1 MSDVGGT
8 WDLDDCSDAC
18 APEWLGGLR
27 ANPALPNSALAR
39 LLTVVESPGPVS
51 SAWLTWRT
59 LDTEGARMVV
69 ASPQIDHRLQAVEN
83 PELDVDVL
91 SGLAHDAEP
100 RVRFVYAMLVGDFGR
115 RIPDGVLETLAG
127 DVHERVRRAAT
138 DHRELPLAVR
148 ARLARDESARVRAG
162 ALTPELWPLL
172 DAGVREALLADPDPV
187 VREAVDRLLAPE
199 PEPETAPR
207 TAPELRVEDP
217 DPFMRR
223 AAAGDPDVPAVLAL
237 RLAEDPDDGVR
248 LALSL
253 REDLTEEQRSAIA
266 YVVPHGYHTP
276 PRWVVERGHE
286 PEVAR
291 RAAASGHVLLRRSIA
306 MQRSLPADVV
316 ELLATDEDFFVKLT
330 LCEYC
335 QDAPHELVV
344 EMYAHWHGLKWSF
357 LGHHPNFA
365 RPGLARYA
373 DHPNPRLRHAA
384 LSDPDGGPALVLRL
398 ADDPAVSAWAV
409 QDPRLPAGELLRRL
423 ALPGSARSAA
433 ANPALPPAVMHRL
446 LDLAGV
452 AGGHPGERPT
462 G

>member
-8 WDLDDCSDAC
+8 GDLERGADEC
-18 APEWLGGLR
+18 AREWLGGLM

-39 LLTVVESPGPVS
+39 LLTVEQLPGPAS
-51 SAWLTWRT
+51 SEWLKWRT
-59 LDTEGARMVV
+59 LDAEAARMVV

-83 PELDVDVL
+83 PDLDVDVL

-100 RVRFVYAMLVGDFGR
+100 RVRFVYAVLLGDFGR

-127 DVHERVRRAAT
+127 DDHARVRRAAT
-138 DHRELPLAVR
+138 DHRGLPLAVR
-148 ARLARDESARVRAG
+148 ARLARDENASVRAG
-162 ALTPELWPLL
+162 ALTPEVWPLL
-172 DAGVREALLADPDPV
+172 DPELREALRADPDPQ
-187 VREAVDRLLAPE
+187 VRETVQALLAPAAETAPE
-199 PEPETAPR
+199 PEPEPAP
-207 TAPELRVEDP
+207 ALRVGDP
-217 DPFMRR
+217 DPYVRR
-223 AAAGDPDVPAVLAL
+223 AAAEDPRVPTALAL

-276 PRWVVERGHE
+276 PHWVVARGHE

-306 MQRSLPADVV
+306 MQVRLPADVV
-316 ELLATDEDFFVKLT
+316 ELLAADEDFFVKLT
-330 LCEYC
+330 LCEC
-335 QDAPHELVV
+335 CEDAPHELVV

-357 LGHHPNFA
+357 LRRHPNFA

-373 DHPNPRLRHAA
+373 GHPNPRLRHAA
-384 LSDPDGGPALVLRL
+384 LDDPDGGPDLVLRL
-398 ADDPAVSAWAV
+398 AGDPAVSSWAV

-433 ANPALPPAVMHRL
+433 ANPALPPAVTHRL

-452 AGGHPGERPT
+452 ASGPVV
-462 G
+462 